1 MQGTNKNNKFCDYF
15 SEVGRK
21 YAANIP
27 PAVKHFKE
35 HMCHNKHNS
44 FFMFPTDSI
53 EVSRL
58 LRSMKSKTSTGHD
71 GFSSKLIKQL
81 APSISYPISIII
93 NRSFETGIVP
103 ISMKIAKIV
112 PIYKAKDKT
121 DMGNYRPISLLP
133 TVSKILEKAVH
144 HRLYSYC
151 KAENILYADQ
161 YGFQPQRSTIDAIA
175 KFTSNVALLTE
186 NKDTTMAVFLDLSKA
201 FDTIDHNIL
210 LDKLNYY
217 GIRGLALEWFRN
229 YLSDR
234 TQFVSY
240 KGNNSG
246 FQNVTCGVPQGSVLG
261 PLLFILY
268 TNDLPNVLKHS
279 KCILFAD
286 DTTIFQTSH
295 NLTYLREC
303 IEYDMEC
310 LSDWFRANKLSLNVQ
325 KTQFVVFSPPNTT
338 QRNMISIKIGTENIQ
353 RVSHGKFLGIIIDET
368 LNWGPHIDYVAKKIA
383 SGSYAINTVKKY
395 LSVRNLKSLYYSF
408 VHSYI
413 SYGAMIWS
421 SATKHRLQK
430 NT

>member
-1 MQGTNKNNKFCDYF
+1 MVTQYLSMVTQYLFITRTTAPIRAVNNSTLLMLHYQLKI
-15 SEVGRK
+15 K
-21 YAANIP
+21 TQLWL
-27 PAVKHFKE
+27 
-35 HMCHNKHNS
+35 
-44 FFMFPTDSI
+44 FFLISP
-53 EVSRL
+53 RL
-58 LRSMKSKTSTGHD
+58 L
-71 GFSSKLIKQL
+71 IK
-81 APSISYPISIII
+81 
-93 NRSFETGIVP
+93 
-103 ISMKIAKIV
+103 
-112 PIYKAKDKT
+112 
-121 DMGNYRPISLLP
+121 
-133 TVSKILEKAVH
+133 
-144 HRLYSYC
+144 
-151 KAENILYADQ
+151 
-161 YGFQPQRSTIDAIA
+161 
-175 KFTSNVALLTE
+175 
-186 NKDTTMAVFLDLSKA
+186 
-201 FDTIDHNIL
+201 IDHNIL

-240 KGNNSG
+240 KCNNSG

-310 LSDWFRANKLSLNVQ
+310 SSDWFRANKLSLNAQ
-325 KTQFVVFSPPNTT
+325 KTQFVVFWPPSTT

-353 RVSHGKFLGIIIDET
+353 RVSHAMFLGIIIDET
-368 LNWGPHIDYVAKKIA
+368 VNWGPHIDYVAKKIA
-383 SGSYAINTVKKY
+383 SYAINTVKKY

-413 SYGAMIWS
+413 DLYIVWCHDME
-421 SATKHRLQK
+421 LC
-430 NT
+430 N

>member
-1 MQGTNKNNKFCDYF
+1 
-15 SEVGRK
+15 
-21 YAANIP
+21 
-27 PAVKHFKE
+27 
-35 HMCHNKHNS
+35 
-44 FFMFPTDSI
+44 
-53 EVSRL
+53 
-58 LRSMKSKTSTGHD
+58 
-71 GFSSKLIKQL
+71 
-81 APSISYPISIII
+81 
-93 NRSFETGIVP
+93 
-103 ISMKIAKIV
+103 MKIAKIV

-121 DMGNYRPISLLP
+121 VMGNYMPISLLP

-175 KFTSNVALLTE
+175 KFTSNVALSTE

-229 YLSDR
+229 YLSNR

-303 IEYDMEC
+303 IEYDMGC

-338 QRNMISIKIGTENIQ
+338 QRNMIS
-353 RVSHGKFLGIIIDET
+353 VSKLALRIFSVL
-368 LNWGPHIDYVAKKIA
+368 VM
-383 SGSYAINTVKKY
+383 
-395 LSVRNLKSLYYSF
+395 LSF
-408 VHSYI
+408 
-413 SYGAMIWS
+413 
-421 SATKHRLQK
+421 
-430 NT
+430 

>member
-1 MQGTNKNNKFCDYF
+1 MVSICPLLWQRDVKLQQTNK
-15 SEVGRK
+15 
-21 YAANIP
+21 
-27 PAVKHFKE
+27 
-35 HMCHNKHNS
+35 
-44 FFMFPTDSI
+44 
-53 EVSRL
+53 
-58 LRSMKSKTSTGHD
+58 
-71 GFSSKLIKQL
+71 
-81 APSISYPISIII
+81 
-93 NRSFETGIVP
+93 
-103 ISMKIAKIV
+103 
-112 PIYKAKDKT
+112 
-121 DMGNYRPISLLP
+121 
-133 TVSKILEKAVH
+133 
-144 HRLYSYC
+144 
-151 KAENILYADQ
+151 

-175 KFTSNVALLTE
+175 KFTSNVALSTE

-201 FDTIDHNIL
+201 FGTIDHNIL

-234 TQFVSY
+234 TPFVSY

-325 KTQFVVFSPPNTT
+325 QTQFVVFFASKHY
-338 QRNMISIKIGTENIQ
+338 SKK
-353 RVSHGKFLGIIIDET
+353 HDIDT
-368 LNWGPHIDYVAKKIA
+368 NWHWE
-383 SGSYAINTVKKY
+383 
-395 LSVRNLKSLYYSF
+395 YS
-408 VHSYI
+408 
-413 SYGAMIWS
+413 
-421 SATKHRLQK
+421 TC
-430 NT
+430 